1 MNLPK
6 DNKKEILHNIIC
18 LILVLILY
26 YAATW
31 STGCPIRYI
40 LGISCPGCGMTRA
53 WLAVL
58 RLDFAAA
65 FSYHPLFLLGPLAIM
80 IIIFHPWIDFKKWR
94 WVGILLILLFI
105 IVYLLRLFIFPDH
118 IVNSNFTNGLI
129 YNIWS
134 IFSNGILG

>member
-6 DNKKEILHNIIC
+6 DFKKEVLHNIIC
-18 LILVLILY
+18 LILILILY

-58 RLDFAAA
+58 HLDFAAA
-65 FSYHPLFLLGPLAIM
+65 FSYHPLFPLGLLAI
-80 IIIFHPWIDFKKWR
+80 IAIVFYPWIDFKKCR
-94 WVGILLILLFI
+94 WAIILLILLFI
-105 IVYLLRLFIFPDH
+105 IVYLLRLFIFPDD
-118 IVNSNFTNGLI
+118 IVNLNFSDGV
-129 YNIWS
+129 IWKMLS
-134 IFSNGILG
+134 IFLNFK